1 MAEYEQSFAANL
13 RRLRKAAGMTQA
25 ELGNAIGY
33 SEKTVSKWECAAGI
47 PDVEGLFALSKILC
61 VSLEALFADDSEVYF
76 LGIDGGGTKT
86 AFMLADCQGNILR
99 RHEADTSNPADI
111 GIEACTQLLKD
122 GIYAI
127 CQDISLTNV
136 VVFAGI
142 AGASALKQQLEKF
155 FRTLPLRKFACD
167 SDSANLIQAALADG
181 DGVAIILGTGISAWT
196 KRNQQIYRT
205 GGWGYLINEGG
216 CAFDIGQDAL
226 KAYFDTVDGMAQ
238 PGLLTASIGSLYP
251 EDNAALLRQVY
262 AGGKKW
268 IASLAPKVFDAAQQG
283 DAVAMAII
291 NRNMAVAARV
301 IETAAQRLTA
311 PCVKVVLA
319 GGLTNQ
325 PQLIDMLKC
334 RMETP
339 ERYDLS
345 VLGTEPVT
353 GAVALA
359 MKLMTQN

>member
-1 MAEYEQSFAANL
+1 MADYERTFATNL
-13 RRLRKAAGMTQA
+13 RRLRKAAGLTQA

-47 PDVEGLFALSKILC
+47 PDVEGLFALAKILC
-61 VSLEALFADDSEVYF
+61 VSLEALFADDSEVYY

-86 AFMLADCQGNILR
+86 TFLLTDAEGKTLRKHIADC
-99 RHEADTSNPADI
+99 SNPADI
-111 GIEACTQLLKD
+111 GIEACTQLLKN
-122 GIYAI
+122 GIQTV
-127 CQDISLTNV
+127 CQDIPLTNV

-142 AGASALKQQLEKF
+142 AGAMIARKQLDDF

-167 SDSANLIQAALADG
+167 SDYANLVQAALGDG
-181 DGVAIILGTGISAWT
+181 DGVAVILGTGISVWT
-196 KRNQQIYRT
+196 IKDKERFRT
-205 GGWGYLINEGG
+205 GGWGYLVNEGG

-226 KAYFDTVDGMAQ
+226 KAYYATVDGVRS
-238 PGLLTASIGSLYP
+238 PGILTESIASLYANDP
-251 EDNAALLRQVY
+251 TALLSQVY

-268 IASLAPKVFDAAQQG
+268 IASLAPIVFKAALQGDG
-283 DAVAMAII
+283 DAVAII
-291 NRNMAVAARV
+291 NRNMAVAAKL
-301 IETAAQRLTA
+301 IETAAVRLTT
-311 PCVKVVLA
+311 PQVKVVIA

-334 RMETP
+334 WMQTP

-345 VLGTEPVT
+345 ILDTEPVT

-359 MKLMTQN
+359 MKLLTQN